1 MFNANN
7 RSNETHEPL
16 KKKFFT
22 AAFLRKLHLKELLAV
37 LFILLAIYFF
47 RSQRHELYSL
57 IPAIEKAHRS
67 WVVLGVVV
75 TMAYIL
81 LQAAMYVF
89 SFRAVGAKLDTG
101 RSTELFLKRNL
112 LSVFLPAGG
121 ISSLAYLPQSL
132 RRTGLHKQ
140 QIHQASGIYGFVGI
154 LSVFLVGIPVV
165 AYAMLHAATMKDAL
179 WGLIAICA
187 LLLGVVWLVRSMQL
201 KGKAYQ
207 WLVKYFPGAA
217 RQADEIFTFQLS
229 VPSFMNTVLASVLI
243 EVAGVGHLYLSML
256 AVGVTPSLE
265 AACVGYIVATIFL
278 IISPFL
284 RGLGAIELSLA
295 YILSNYGFST
305 LEALEITL
313 LFRLFEFWLPL
324 IAGMIAFAL
333 KGREL
338 VLRLLPPIL
347 IFLLGMV
354 NIFSVLT
361 PPLANRMHLL
371 RAYIPGTS
379 IHATNLL
386 VVFLGLVLLVTAT
399 FLFRGLRSAWIV
411 ALAVSLLSVFGHIG
425 KALDYEEAS
434 LALVT
439 SIILLIT
446 SRQYRV
452 KSNPQLVNIGV
463 VTALATLFVVL
474 IFGTIGF
481 YFLDVRHFGI
491 DFTWQQSIRH
501 AFHCFMLLED
511 DGLQPVTRFGK
522 EFMSAIRVLGVS
534 AWAFLFYT
542 IIRPYLHVTQQTNT
556 SLEKARF
563 YLSQYGDSP
572 MDYFKIG
579 QDKLLFMSEQYEGF
593 IAYRVAGSFAIVL
606 EEPVCSEDNK
616 LLVLEEFEHQC
627 RKMGLRPAFYRV
639 DEDSTYYFSHLKKKK
654 MLIGQEAIMDIRD
667 FTLSGKD
674 KKSLRNGL
682 NSLANKGYVTAFH
695 AAPQSPAMLR
705 ALKAV
710 SDEWLHQ
717 YEVKELTFSQGL
729 FDEDV
734 IRNQD
739 IITVTDAEGKVAA
752 FLNIIPDYAPGE
764 CTYDLIR
771 KRADA
776 PGGVMD
782 ALIIALIQDAQ
793 QKELHYLNL
802 GMVPMSGIIQPENTA
817 EKMVKYAYEKLRFF
831 RHYQGLREFKEK
843 YATEWTNKY
852 LVYEHDFDLI
862 QLPSALSKVMQ
873 P

>member
-1 MFNANN
+1 LHIS
-7 RSNETHEPL
+7 RYSKTCKPL
-16 KKKFFT
+16 RKKFFT

-47 RSQRHELYSL
+47 RSQRTELYSL
-57 IPAIEKAHRS
+57 IPAIEKAGRG
-67 WVVLGVVV
+67 WMTLGILV
-75 TMAYIL
+75 TVIYIL

-89 SFRAVGAKLDTG
+89 SFRSVGARLDLA

-132 RRTGLHKQ
+132 RRSQLHKQ

-165 AYAMLHAATMKDAL
+165 GYAMLHTRSMKDAA
-179 WGLIAICA
+179 WGLTIICL
-187 LLLGVVWLVRSMQL
+187 LLLGVIWLVRSIQL
-201 KGKAYQ
+201 KGKAYKL
-207 WLVKYFPGAA
+207 LVKYFPNAA
-217 RQADEIFTFQLS
+217 HQVDEIFTFRLS
-229 VPSFMNTVLASVLI
+229 FPGFMNTVLSSVLI
-243 EVAGVGHLYLSML
+243 EVAGIAHLYLGML
-256 AVGVTPSLE
+256 ATGVTPSLE

-295 YILSNYGFST
+295 FILSNYGYSN
-305 LEALEITL
+305 LQALEITL

-324 IAGMIAFAL
+324 AAGMIAFAL

-361 PPLANRMHLL
+361 PPLASRMHLL

-399 FLFRGLRSAWIV
+399 FLIRGLRSAWIV
-411 ALAVSLLSVFGHIG
+411 ALSVSLLSVIGHIG

-434 LALVT
+434 LALLT
-439 SIILLIT
+439 SVILLIT

-463 VTALATLFVVL
+463 ITALGTLFVVL
-474 IFGTIGF
+474 VFGTIGF
-481 YFLDVRHFGI
+481 YFLNVRHFGI

-522 EFMSAIRVLGVS
+522 EFMSAIRLLGVS

-542 IIRPYLHVTQQTNT
+542 IIRPYLHITQQTNT
-556 SLEKARF
+556 TLEKARF

-579 QDKLLFMSEQYEGF
+579 QDKLLFISGQYEGF

-606 EEPVCSEDNK
+606 EEPVCSEENK
-616 LLVLEEFEHQC
+616 LPMLEEFEQQC

-639 DEDSTYYFSHLKKKK
+639 DEESTYYFSHLKKKK

-667 FTLSGKD
+667 FSLSGKD

-682 NSLANKGYVTAFH
+682 NSLANKGYATAFH
-695 AAPQSPAMLR
+695 PAPQTPAMLH
-705 ALKAV
+705 ALKEV

-729 FDEDV
+729 FDAEV
-734 IRNQD
+734 IRAQD
-739 IITVTDAEGKVAA
+739 VITVTDAAGQVVA

-771 KRADA
+771 KRSDA

-782 ALIIALIQDAQ
+782 ALIIALIQHAR
-793 QKELHYLNL
+793 QKELHFLNL
-802 GMVPMSGIIQPENTA
+802 GMVPMSGISQPENTA

-843 YATEWTNKY
+843 YATAWTNKY
-852 LVYEHDFDLI
+852 LVYGHDFDLI
-862 QLPSALSKVMQ
+862 QLPAALSKVMQ

>member
-1 MFNANN
+1 MG
-7 RSNETHEPL
+7 
-16 KKKFFT
+16 KKFFT
-22 AAFLRKLHLKELLAV
+22 AAFVRKLHLKELLAV

-47 RSQRHELYSL
+47 RSQRHELRSL
-57 IPAIEKAHRS
+57 IPAIEQSDRG
-67 WVVLGVVV
+67 WVIFGVVI
-75 TMAYIL
+75 TAAYIL
-81 LQAAMYVF
+81 LQAGMYVF
-89 SFRAVGAKLDTG
+89 SFRAVGGRLDIFK
-101 RSTELFLKRNL
+101 STELFLKRNL

-132 RRTGLHKQ
+132 RKAQVHKQ
-140 QIHQASGIYGFVGI
+140 QVHQASGIYGFVGI

-165 AYAMLHAATMKDAL
+165 GYAMMHAGTMRDAA
-179 WGLIAICA
+179 WGLAAICV
-187 LLLGVVWLVRSMQL
+187 LLLAVVWLVRSMQL

-207 WLVKYFPGAA
+207 LLVRYFPGAA
-217 RQADEIFTFQLS
+217 HQVDEIFTFHLS
-229 VPSFMNTVLASVLI
+229 VPAFMYTVLASVLI
-243 EVAGVGHLYLSML
+243 EVAGVAHLYISML
-256 AVGVTPSLE
+256 ATGVAPSLE

-295 YILSNYGFST
+295 YILSNYGYST

-324 IAGMIAFAL
+324 VAGMFAFAL

-361 PPLANRMHLL
+361 PPLANRMHMLK
-371 RAYIPGTS
+371 AYIPGTS

-386 VVFLGLVLLVTAT
+386 VVFLGLILLVTAT
-399 FLFRGLRSAWIV
+399 FLIRGLRSAWIV
-411 ALAVSLLSVFGHIG
+411 ALSVSLLSAFGHIG

-439 SIILLIT
+439 SVILLIT

-474 IFGTIGF
+474 VFGTVGF
-481 YFLDVRHFGI
+481 YFLDIRHFGI
-491 DFTWQQSIRH
+491 DFSWQQSIRH

-511 DGLQPVTRFGK
+511 DGLSPVTRFGK

-534 AWAFLFYT
+534 SWAFLFYT
-542 IIRPYLHVTQQTNT
+542 IIRPYLHVTQQSN
-556 SLEKARF
+556 SALEKARF

-579 QDKLLFMSEQYEGF
+579 QDKLLFISDKYEGF

-616 LLVLEEFEHQC
+616 LSMLEEFEQQC
-627 RKMGLRPAFYRV
+627 KKMGLRAAFYRV
-639 DEDSTYYFSHLKKKK
+639 DEDSTYYFSSLKKKK
-654 MLIGQEAIMDIRD
+654 MLIGQEAIMDIRN
-667 FTLSGKD
+667 FSLSGKD

-695 AAPQSPAMLR
+695 PAPQTPNMLKELR
-705 ALKAV
+705 AV
-710 SDEWLHQ
+710 SDEWLDQ

-729 FDEDV
+729 FEEDA
-734 IRNQD
+734 IRGQD
-739 IITVTDAEGKVAA
+739 IFTVTDAEGRISA

-771 KRADA
+771 KRSDA

-793 QKELHYLNL
+793 QKGLHYLNL
-802 GMVPMSGIIQPENTA
+802 GMVPMSGISQPENTA

-852 LVYEHDFDLI
+852 LVYEHDFDLV

>member
-1 MFNANN
+1 MG
-7 RSNETHEPL
+7 
-16 KKKFFT
+16 KKFLT
-22 AAFLRKLHLKELLAV
+22 VAFLRKLHLKELLAV

-47 RSQRHELYSL
+47 RSQRHELYAL
-57 IPAIEKAHRS
+57 IPAIKKADRG
-67 WVVLGVVV
+67 WVLSGIVI
-75 TMAYIL
+75 TFAYIL
-81 LQAAMYVF
+81 LQALMYVF
-89 SFRAVGAKLDTG
+89 SFRSVGARLDTLK
-101 RSTELFLKRNL
+101 STELFLKRNL

-132 RRTGLHKQ
+132 RRTSLHKQ
-140 QIHQASGIYGFVGI
+140 QIHQASGIYGFTGI
-154 LSVFLVGIPVV
+154 LSVFLAGIPVV
-165 AYAMLHAATMKDAL
+165 LYAMLHTGSMKDAI
-179 WGLIAICA
+179 WGLTAICL
-187 LLLGVVWLVRSMQL
+187 LLLGVVWLVRSMQS

-207 WLVKYFPGAA
+207 LLAKYFPAA
-217 RQADEIFTFQLS
+217 AAQADEIFAFHLS
-229 VPSFMNTVLASVLI
+229 VPAFMNTVVASVLI
-243 EVAGVGHLYLSML
+243 EVAGVAHLYLSML
-256 AVGVTPSLE
+256 AAGVAPSLE

-295 YILSNYGFST
+295 YLLSNYGYST

-324 IAGMIAFAL
+324 VAGMIAFAL
-333 KGREL
+333 KGKEL

-361 PPLANRMHLL
+361 PPLANRVHLL

-386 VVFLGLVLLVTAT
+386 VVFLGLILLVTAT
-399 FLFRGLRSAWIV
+399 FLFKGLRSAWIV
-411 ALAVSLLSVFGHIG
+411 ALTVSGLSAIGHIS
-425 KALDYEEAS
+425 KALDYEEAT
-434 LALVT
+434 LAVIT
-439 SIILLIT
+439 SVILLIT
-446 SRQYRV
+446 ARQYRV

-463 VTALATLFVVL
+463 VTAMATFVVVL
-474 IFGTIGF
+474 IFGAIGF
-481 YFLDVRHFGI
+481 YFLNVRHFGL
-491 DFTWQQSIRH
+491 DFTWLQSLRH

-511 DGLQPVTRFGK
+511 DGLRPVTRFAR
-522 EFMSAIRVLGVS
+522 EFMSAIRALGVG

-542 IIRPYLHVTQQTNT
+542 IIRPYLQVARHSNVA
-556 SLEKARF
+556 LEKAHF

-572 MDYFKIG
+572 MDYFKVG
-579 QDKLLFMSEQYEGF
+579 QDKLLFVSSQYEGF
-593 IAYRVAGSFAIVL
+593 IAYRVASSFAIVL
-606 EEPVCSEDNK
+606 EEPVCSEDHK
-616 LLVLEEFEHQC
+616 MLLLEEFEAQC
-627 RKMGLRPAFYRV
+627 KKMGLRPAFYRV
-639 DEDSTYYFSHLKKKK
+639 DEDSTYYFSRLKKKK

-682 NSLANKGYVTAFH
+682 NSLANKGYVTTFH
-695 AAPQSPAMLR
+695 PAPQTPDMIAELR
-705 ALKAV
+705 AV
-710 SDEWLHQ
+710 SDEWLQQ

-729 FDEDV
+729 FDAV
-734 IRNQD
+734 AMQQQD
-739 IITVTDAEGKVAA
+739 MITVTDAEGKVAA

-771 KRADA
+771 KRSDA

-782 ALIIALIQDAQ
+782 ALIIHLIQHAQ
-793 QKELHYLNL
+793 AKELQYLNL
-802 GMVPMSGIIQPENTA
+802 GMVPMSGISQPQNTA

-831 RHYQGLREFKEK
+831 RHYQGLREFKAK
-843 YATEWTNKY
+843 YATTWTNKY

-862 QLPSALSKVMQ
+862 QLPGALSKVMQ

>member
-1 MFNANN
+1 MGK
-7 RSNETHEPL
+7 TL
-16 KKKFFT
+16 FT
-22 AAFLRKLHLKELLAV
+22 AAFWRKLHLKELLAV

-47 RSQRHELYSL
+47 RSQRNELYSL
-57 IPAIEKAHRS
+57 IPAIEKS
-67 WVVLGVVV
+67 DSGWVIMGIVV
-75 TMAYIL
+75 TIIYIL
-81 LQAAMYVF
+81 LQGSMYVF
-89 SFRAVGAKLDTG
+89 SFRSVGARLDIMK
-101 RSTELFLKRNL
+101 SIELFLKRNL

-132 RRTGLHKQ
+132 RRSHLHKQ

-165 AYAMLHAATMKDAL
+165 GYAMLHASTMKDAV
-179 WGLIAICA
+179 WGLTAICV
-187 LLLGVVWLVRSMQL
+187 LLLAVVWLVHSMQT

-207 WLVKYFPGAA
+207 LLLRYFPGAA
-217 RQADEIFTFQLS
+217 HEVDEIFTFHLS
-229 VPSFMNTVLASVLI
+229 VPDFIYTVLASALI
-243 EVAGVGHLYLSML
+243 EIAGIAHLYISML

-295 YILSNYGFST
+295 YLLSNYGFTT
-305 LEALEITL
+305 LQALEITL

-324 IAGMIAFAL
+324 IAGMFAFAL
-333 KGREL
+333 KGKEL

-399 FLFRGLRSAWIV
+399 FLIRGLRSAWIV
-411 ALAVSLLSVFGHIG
+411 ALAVSLLSVLGHIG

-434 LALVT
+434 LALIT

-481 YFLDVRHFGI
+481 YFLNARHFNI
-491 DFTWQQSIRH
+491 DFSWQQSIRH

-522 EFMSAIRVLGVS
+522 EFMSALQVLGVS
-534 AWAFLFYT
+534 TWAFLFYT
-542 IIRPYLHVTQQTNT
+542 IIRPYLHVTQQSNT

-579 QDKLLFMSEQYEGF
+579 QDKLLYVSEQYEGF

-606 EEPVCSEDNK
+606 EEPVSSEENK
-616 LLVLEEFEHQC
+616 VSLLEEFDQQC

-654 MLIGQEAIMDIRD
+654 MLIGQEAIMDIRH

-682 NSLANKGYVTAFH
+682 NSLANKGYVTTFH
-695 AAPQSPAMLR
+695 AAPQTPAI
-705 ALKAV
+705 LKALREV

-717 YEVKELTFSQGL
+717 YEVKELTFSQGS
-729 FDEDV
+729 FDEATLREQDV
-734 IRNQD
+734 I
-739 IITVTDAEGKVAA
+739 TVSDANGQIVA

-771 KRADA
+771 KRSDT

-802 GMVPMSGIIQPENTA
+802 GMVPMSGIMHPQNTA
-817 EKMVKYAYEKLRFF
+817 EQMVKYAYEKLRFF

-843 YATEWTNKY
+843 YATQWTNKY